1 MNIGTIGVA
10 IAGLCL
16 VAFVFIGI
24 KRGWIK

>member
-10 IAGLCL
+10 VAGLFL
-16 VAFVFIGI
+16 AVFVLIGI